1 MEKIIEELLSYN
13 KNYNAEFLEKAYLKA
28 KELHKDQKRKSGD
41 PYIIH
46 PMAVAK
52 ILAEL
57 GMDDVSIAA
66 GFLHDVVEDTNCT
79 LDQIR
84 EEFGE
89 DVALLVDGVTKLT
102 SFVYGGK
109 RAAQDETIRKMFLA
123 MTKDIRVLIIKLADR
138 LHNLRTINY
147 MTEAKI
153 QEKCEGTLD
162 IYAPLAARL
171 GIYAFKFEMED
182 ICFKN
187 LEPEAYADIDEKMQ
201 RRAQNQGA
209 DIDEYISKIKE
220 SIAPLNIEYEIYGRH
235 KHYYSIY
242 KKMKV
247 QHKNLDEIFDLTA
260 IRVIVDSVKDCYAVL
275 GAVHTIWKPIPGRFK
290 DYIAMP
296 KANMYQSLHTT
307 VIGTNGYPFEI
318 QIRTKEMHRIAEYG
332 IAAHWKYKEGIQ
344 GHENDEEKLAWVRQT
359 LEWQQEVS
367 DSSEFVET
375 LKMDLFTN
383 QVFVFSPKGD
393 VMELPSGS
401 TPLDFAYKVH
411 TAIGNKCVG
420 ARINGKMVPIDYTLQ
435 NGDLIDIV
443 TSANSKGPS
452 VDWLKIVKTNHAK
465 NKIKQFLNKID
476 KSISAEK
483 GKEMLEKAAKR
494 KGYEP
499 EEILINKYIDK
510 ATKAQNFSAV
520 ADLYTAISG
529 GGVTLNRTVLLC
541 ASYYHEDKKFELV
554 KQERAEANKIAA
566 IEKRPKIERTKGI
579 KVKGVGDLLIRFAK
593 CCSPVPGDEII
604 GYTTKGRGVSIHRKD
619 CVNMLS
625 LPIEEQARFIDVDWD
640 TNSGVAYFDY
650 AVTINAED
658 RKGLIVDIS
667 RICEE
672 MDINISWLQSKVD
685 KAGICQIDLTLEIT
699 QNSDINKLQSK
710 FKQIDGVVE
719 VFRTNSER

>member
-13 KNYNAEFLEKAYLKA
+13 KNYDAEFLEKAYLKA
-28 KELHKDQKRKSGD
+28 KELHKDQKRKSGE

-57 GMDDVSIAA
+57 GMDDITIAS
-66 GFLHDVVEDTNCT
+66 GFLHDVVEDTEYT
-79 LDQIR
+79 IDQLR
-84 EEFGE
+84 EDFGD

-102 SFVYGGK
+102 SFVYGGS

-153 QEKCEGTLD
+153 KEKCEGTLD

-171 GIYAFKFEMED
+171 GMYAFKFEMED
-182 ICFKN
+182 ISFKN
-187 LEPEAYADIDEKMQ
+187 LEPEAYADIDEKMK
-201 RRAQNQGA
+201 RRAQDKGA
-209 DIDEYISKIKE
+209 DIDQYIVDIKE
-220 SIAPLNIEYEIYGRH
+220 ALKPLNLNYEIYGRQ

-318 QIRTKEMHRIAEYG
+318 QIRTKEMHHIAEYG
-332 IAAHWKYKEGIQ
+332 IAAHWKYKEGITNS
-344 GHENDEEKLAWVRQT
+344 GNEDEKLSWIRQT

-367 DSSEFVET
+367 NSSEFVDV
-375 LKMDLFTN
+375 LRMDLFAN

-393 VMELPSGS
+393 VMELPAGS

-411 TAIGNKCVG
+411 TAVGNSCVG
-420 ARINGKMVPIDYTLQ
+420 AKINGKMVPIDYVLQ

-452 VDWLKIVKTNHAK
+452 VDWLKLVKTSHAR
-465 NKIKQFLNKID
+465 NKIKQALNKSD
-476 KSISAEK
+476 NSISIER
-483 GKEMLEKAAKR
+483 GKEMLEKAVKR

-499 EEILINKYIDK
+499 SEVLINKYIEK
-510 ATKAQNFSAV
+510 AAKAQNFTAV
-520 ADLYTAISG
+520 SDLYIAISG
-529 GGVTLNRTVLLC
+529 GGVALNRTVLQC
-541 ASYYHEDKKFELV
+541 ASYYHEDKQFELV
-554 KQERAEANKIAA
+554 KQEKEEANKLAA
-566 IEKRPKIERTKGI
+566 IERRPRIERTKGVR
-579 KVKGVGDLLIRFAK
+579 VKGVSDLLIRFAK
-593 CCSPVPGDEII
+593 CCSPVPGDEIV
-604 GYTTKGRGVSIHRKD
+604 GYTTKGRGVSIHRRD

-625 LPIEEQARFIDVDWD
+625 LPVEEQQRFIDVEWD
-640 TNSGVAYFDY
+640 TSSADAHFEY
-650 AVTINAED
+650 AITIIAED

-672 MDINISWLQSKVD
+672 KDINIATLQSKVD
-685 KAGICQIDLTLEIT
+685 KVGICQINISLEINQSDDMESL
-699 QNSDINKLQSK
+699 QNR
-710 FKQIDGVVE
+710 FKQISGVVD
-719 VFRTNSER
+719 VFRSNTER

>member
-13 KNYNAEFLEKAYLKA
+13 KNYNAEFLEKAYMKA
-28 KELHKDQKRKSGD
+28 KELHKDQKRKSGE

-66 GFLHDVVEDTNCT
+66 GLLHDVVEDTDYT
-79 LDQIR
+79 LDQLR

-89 DVALLVDGVTKLT
+89 EVALIVDGVTKLT

-153 QEKCEGTLD
+153 KEKCEGTLD

-187 LEPEAYADIDEKMQ
+187 LEPEAYADIDEKM
-201 RRAQNQGA
+201 RKRALDQGA
-209 DIDEYISKIKE
+209 DIDHYISEIREALK
-220 SIAPLNIEYEIYGRH
+220 PLNLEYEIYGRH

-275 GAVHTIWKPIPGRFK
+275 GSVHTIWKPIPGRFK

-296 KANMYQSLHTT
+296 KPNMYQSLHTT

-332 IAAHWKYKEGIQ
+332 IAAHWKYKEGIT
-344 GHENDEEKLAWVRQT
+344 GHDNDEEKLSWIRQT

-367 DSSEFVET
+367 DSTEFVEA

-393 VMELPSGS
+393 VMELPAGS

-411 TAIGNKCVG
+411 TAVGNSCVG
-420 ARINGKMVPIDYTLQ
+420 AKINGKMVPIDYVLQ

-465 NKIKQFLNKID
+465 NKIKQALNKSD
-476 KSISAEK
+476 NSISIDR

-499 EEILINKYIDK
+499 SDILINKYLDK
-510 ATKAQNFSAV
+510 ASKSQNFTALS
-520 ADLYTAISG
+520 DLYIAISG
-529 GGVTLNRTVLLC
+529 GGITLNRTVLLC
-541 ASYYHEDKKFELV
+541 ASYYHEDKQLELV
-554 KQERAEANKIAA
+554 KQEKEEASRIAT
-566 IEKRPKIERTKGI
+566 IERRPKIERTKGI

-593 CCSPVPGDEII
+593 CCNPVPGDEII

-619 CVNMLS
+619 CVNMLA
-625 LPIEEQARFIDVDWD
+625 LPVEEQQRFIDVEWD
-640 TNSGVAYFDY
+640 SSSADAHFDY
-650 AVTINAED
+650 AITIIAED

-672 MDINISWLQSKVD
+672 MDINISGLQSKVD
-685 KAGICQIDLTLEIT
+685 KLGICQINLTLEIN
-699 QNSDINKLQSK
+699 QSNNIDKLQAR
-710 FKQIDGVVE
+710 FKQINGVIDVY
-719 VFRTNSER
+719 RSNSER